1 LACREGECRRRADVP
16 LDDGEIAMSLVGIPL
31 LIIPFAVYNMLAF
44 LLSLDWTKQTASIQM
59 VSGAPWAL
67 SYGEILIVVSIF
79 ILFFEM
85 LKSTRLTTRTIVDHT
100 LSTVLFIGMLIEFL
114 LVQKAA
120 TGTFFLLLVIS
131 FVDVVGGFTIS
142 IRAAQREVTVERVE
156 HAAA

>member
-1 LACREGECRRRADVP
+1 
-16 LDDGEIAMSLVGIPL
+16 MSLVGIPL
-31 LIIPFAVYNMLAF
+31 LIVPFAVYNMLAF
-44 LLSLDWTKQTASIQM
+44 LLSLDWTKQTGAIQM

-67 SYGEILIVVSIF
+67 TYGEILIVVSIF
-79 ILFFEM
+79 FLFVEM
-85 LKSTRLTTRTIVDHT
+85 LKSTRLSNRTIVDHT

-142 IRAAQREVTVERVE
+142 IRAAQRDVNVEGVE
-156 HAAA
+156 KVVA

>member
-1 LACREGECRRRADVP
+1 
-16 LDDGEIAMSLVGIPL
+16 MSLVGFPL

-44 LLSLDWTKQTASIQM
+44 LLSLEWTNKTGSIQM

-67 SYGEILIVVSIF
+67 TWGDILITVSIL
-79 ILFFEM
+79 ILFIEM
-85 LKSTRLTTRTIVDHT
+85 LKATRLTNRTIIDHT
-100 LSTVLFIGMLIEFL
+100 LSTVLFIAMLIEFL

-142 IRAAQREVTVERVE
+142 IRAAQRDVNVEGVE
-156 HAAA
+156 KVVA

>member
-1 LACREGECRRRADVP
+1 
-16 LDDGEIAMSLVGIPL
+16 MSLVGIPL

-44 LLSLDWTKQTASIQM
+44 LLGIDWAKQTGAIQM

-67 SYGEILIVVSIF
+67 TWGEILIVVSIF
-79 ILFFEM
+79 ILFIEM
-85 LKSTRLTTRTIVDHT
+85 LKSTRLTNRTIIDHT
-100 LSTVLFIGMLIEFL
+100 LSTVLFIAMLIEFL

-142 IRAAQREVTVERVE
+142 IRAAQRDVTVEGVE
-156 HAAA
+156 KVVA